1 MSYPKKRTE
10 EASLMKLSICHLL
23 NWSEVEYGEFQFKS
37 GCSYLQH
44 YIPNDPDGID
54 ELLQHRIFWN
64 WWKNQWHNRDFAFML
79 DSNNELS
86 QLSVANRRILYV
98 HYHDA
103 RMLAAEIAPNAI
115 IIADAYKKMISQV
128 IKEEVK

>member
-23 NWSEVEYGEFQFKS
+23 DWTEVEYGEFQFKS

-86 QLSVANRRILYV
+86 QLSIANRRILYR

>member
-1 MSYPKKRTE
+1 MSYAQERTR
-10 EASLMKLSICHLL
+10 EASLMKLAICNLL
-23 NWSEVEYGEFQFKS
+23 DWTELEYGEFQFKS

-44 YIPNDPDGID
+44 YIPNDPHGID
-54 ELLQHRIFWN
+54 ELLKHRMFWN
-64 WWKNQWHNRDFAFML
+64 WWRNQWHNRDFAFML

-86 QLSVANRRILYV
+86 KLCLSNKRLLYM

-115 IIADAYKKMISQV
+115 IIADAYKKMIGEL

>member
-1 MSYPKKRTE
+1 MSYAKKRTE

-23 NWSEVEYGEFQFKS
+23 DWTEVEYGEFQFKS

-54 ELLQHRIFWN
+54 ELLQHKIFWN

-79 DSNNELS
+79 DSNNELI

>member
-1 MSYPKKRTE
+1 MSYAKKRTE

-23 NWSEVEYGEFQFKS
+23 DWTELEYGEFQFKS

-44 YIPNDPDGID
+44 YIPNDPNGID
-54 ELLQHRIFWN
+54 ELLQHKIFWN

-86 QLSVANRRILYV
+86 QLNVANRRILYV